1 MIIINKK
8 IQIFEE
14 SVIRGSTSDY
24 TVVTVGIKEGKGGLK
39 GLAVAIIGNPAPYNY
54 NPL

>member
-1 MIIINKK
+1 LIIIKKK

-14 SVIRGSTSDY
+14 SVITGSTSDS
-24 TVVTVGIKEGKGGLK
+24 TVVTVGIIGGKDGLK
-39 GLAVAIIGNPAPYNY
+39 GLDVAIIGNPAPYNY